1 MDFEFLYQADLVLWV
16 ILFIGTGLFVYLY
29 KIIFNEKWHQ
39 FLISYRI
46 IIFFILGILL
56 FNPVINFSGEKEK
69 KLDWAIFID
78 NSASIKYHQTPSI
91 NAVQLGIESLVNK
104 LSEKDISYHLYQF
117 ADNIQKVNSPQ
128 LIGNGVTTNIGI
140 IPETIKQLGNQ
151 IAGAV
156 IISDGLITEG
166 KDPIKDFQEFDF
178 PIHTI
183 GIGEGSELVD
193 VTIESIDAPT
203 VVLKSDWVDVN
214 ITIQSVG
221 NIGDRL
227 SVSLYNN
234 RELQGSKHIRLMG
247 MESKKEIN
255 FRFRPKEIGKQ
266 QYEVRISSVEDEI
279 DIQNNRQKFSLLV
292 LKDRYKV
299 ALLTGSPNKNT
310 SVLKRK
316 LKNNPRVELDHF
328 IRITETRFQ
337 PAIKTFW
344 ESPYELIIFDNYPIK
359 PLSSNFVRILGKKLL
374 SNQSALFLILGP
386 NQTIV
391 SFNGITSILGV
402 VTEDSTIESNR
413 FYWEFVDEQIDA
425 GGNFPPLKQNI
436 LITGKQVSSDTLAV
450 TEQGW
455 PLWLRNQNGTIRTMI
470 WTSPEL
476 NTLYFH
482 DQKLSQEGS
491 FSVIWNQSISWLL
504 KSGGEHENFFRLNKN
519 RYQQGEMVQVTG
531 TQPFEKTQ
539 DKTENIIINVT
550 HGSTDIITR
559 DILYNIEE
567 QRWLG
572 EFRAPGPGEYNYS
585 IQLGSNQD
593 PIQTGTFQIL
603 ESQIELNQVYLNKK
617 LLATISNSTDGQ
629 FFVWDSRDSLFSEIN
644 PKVRR
649 EFKAEI
655 IKFNES
661 RVLLII
667 MILLLCVEWFIRRN
681 RGLS

>member
-1 MDFEFLYQADLVLWV
+1 MDFEFLYQADLVLWI

-140 IPETIKQLGNQ
+140 IPETIKQLENQ

-255 FRFRPKEIGKQ
+255 FRFHPKKIGKQ

-310 SVLKRK
+310 SVLKQK

-667 MILLLCVEWFIRRN
+667 MILLLCVEWFIRRH

>member
-1 MDFEFLYQADLVLWV
+1 MDFEFLYEADLVLW
-16 ILFIGTGLFVYLY
+16 IFLFIGTGLFLYLY
-29 KIIFNEKWHQ
+29 KILFNEKWYQ
-39 FLISYRI
+39 LLISYRI
-46 IIFFILGILL
+46 IIFFILGIMLL
-56 FNPVINFSGEKEK
+56 NPVINFSGNKEK

-78 NSASIKYHQTPSI
+78 NSASIKYHQMPSI
-91 NAVQLGIESLVNK
+91 NTVQLGIESLVNK
-104 LSEKDISYHLYQF
+104 LEEKNISYHLYQF
-117 ADNIQKVNSPQ
+117 SDDIQKVNSPK
-128 LIGNGVTTNIGI
+128 LIGDGVTTNIGI
-140 IPETIKQLGNQ
+140 IPETIKQVQNQ
-151 IAGAV
+151 LAGAV

-166 KDPIKDFQEFDF
+166 KNPIKDFQQFNF

-193 VTIESIDAPT
+193 VTIESINVPT
-203 VVLKSDWVDVN
+203 VVLKSEWVDVN
-214 ITIQSVG
+214 ITIQSMG
-221 NIGDRL
+221 NIGDRF

-234 RELQGSKHIRLMG
+234 SELQGSKHIRLMG
-247 MESKKEIN
+247 MESKKEVN

-279 DIQNNRQKFSLLV
+279 NIQNNRQEFNLLV
-292 LKDRYKV
+292 LKDQYKV

-310 SVLKRK
+310 SVLKQQ
-316 LKNNPRVELDHF
+316 LKNNSRIELDHF
-328 IRITETRFQ
+328 IRITETRFR
-337 PAIKTFW
+337 PAIKSFW

-359 PLSSNFVRILGKKLL
+359 PLSSDFVRILGKKLL
-374 SNQSALFLILGP
+374 SNQSALYLILGP
-386 NQTIV
+386 NQSIV
-391 SFNGITSILGV
+391 SFNGIASILGV

-413 FYWEFVDEQIDA
+413 FYWEFLDEQIDVS
-425 GGNFPPLKQNI
+425 GNFPPLKQSI
-436 LITGKQVSSDTLAV
+436 LISGKEASTDTLAV

-455 PLWLRNQNGTIRTMI
+455 PLWLRNQNENIRTMI
-470 WTSPEL
+470 WASPEL

-491 FSVIWNQSISWLL
+491 FSAIWNQSISWLL
-504 KSGGEHENFFRLNKN
+504 KSGGEHENFFRVNKN
-519 RYQQGEMVQVTG
+519 RYQQGEMVQITG
-531 TQPFEKTQ
+531 TQPFEKAQ
-539 DKTENIIINVT
+539 NETENIIINVM

-559 DILYNIEE
+559 DISYNIEE
-567 QRWLG
+567 QQWLG
-572 EFRAPGPGEYNYS
+572 EFRAPGPGEYSYS

-593 PIQTGTFQIL
+593 PIQTGTLQIL

-617 LLATISNSTDGQ
+617 LLATISNSTNGQ
-629 FFVWDSRDSLFSEIN
+629 FFVWGSRDSLFSEIN

-667 MILLLCVEWFIRRN
+667 MILLLCIEWFIRRN

>member
-1 MDFEFLYQADLVLWV
+1 M
-16 ILFIGTGLFVYLY
+16 
-29 KIIFNEKWHQ
+29 
-39 FLISYRI
+39 
-46 IIFFILGILL
+46 L
-56 FNPVINFSGEKEK
+56 FNPVINFSDEKEK

-617 LLATISNSTDGQ
+617 LLATISNSTNGQ

>member
-56 FNPVINFSGEKEK
+56 FNPVINFSDEKEK

-255 FRFRPKEIGKQ
+255 FRFHPKKIGKQ

>member
-1 MDFEFLYQADLVLWV
+1 MDFEFLYEADLVLW
-16 ILFIGTGLFVYLY
+16 IFLFIGTGLFLYLY
-29 KIIFNEKWHQ
+29 KILFNEKWYQ
-39 FLISYRI
+39 LLISYRI
-46 IIFFILGILL
+46 IIFFILGIMLL
-56 FNPVINFSGEKEK
+56 NPVINFSGNKEK

-78 NSASIKYHQTPSI
+78 NSASIKYHQMPSI
-91 NAVQLGIESLVNK
+91 NTVQLGIESLVNK
-104 LSEKDISYHLYQF
+104 LEEKNISYHLYQF
-117 ADNIQKVNSPQ
+117 SDDIQKVNSPK
-128 LIGNGVTTNIGI
+128 LIGDGVTTNIGI
-140 IPETIKQLGNQ
+140 IPETIKQVQNQ
-151 IAGAV
+151 LAGAV

-166 KDPIKDFQEFDF
+166 KNPIKDFQQFNF

-193 VTIESIDAPT
+193 VTIESINVPT
-203 VVLKSDWVDVN
+203 VVLKSEWVDVN
-214 ITIQSVG
+214 ITIQSMG
-221 NIGDRL
+221 NIGDRF

-234 RELQGSKHIRLMG
+234 SELQGSKHIRLMG
-247 MESKKEIN
+247 MESKKEVN

-279 DIQNNRQKFSLLV
+279 NIQNNRQEFNLLV
-292 LKDRYKV
+292 LKDQYKV

-310 SVLKRK
+310 SVLKQK
-316 LKNNPRVELDHF
+316 LKNNSRIELDHF
-328 IRITETRFQ
+328 IRITETRFR
-337 PAIKTFW
+337 PAIKSFW

-359 PLSSNFVRILGKKLL
+359 PLSSDFVRILGKKLL
-374 SNQSALFLILGP
+374 SNQSALYLILGP
-386 NQTIV
+386 NQSIV

-413 FYWEFVDEQIDA
+413 FYWEFLDEQIDVS
-425 GGNFPPLKQNI
+425 GNFPPLKQSI
-436 LITGKQVSSDTLAV
+436 LISGKEASTDTLAV

-455 PLWLRNQNGTIRTMI
+455 PLWLRNQNENIRTMI
-470 WTSPEL
+470 WASPEL

-491 FSVIWNQSISWLL
+491 FSAIWNQSISWLL
-504 KSGGEHENFFRLNKN
+504 KSGGEHENFFRVNKN
-519 RYQQGEMVQVTG
+519 RYQQGEMVQITG
-531 TQPFEKTQ
+531 TQPFEKAQ
-539 DKTENIIINVT
+539 NETENIIINVM

-559 DILYNIEE
+559 DISYNIEE
-567 QRWLG
+567 QQWLG
-572 EFRAPGPGEYNYS
+572 EFRAPGPGEYSYS

-593 PIQTGTFQIL
+593 PIQTGTLQIL

-617 LLATISNSTDGQ
+617 LLATISNSTNGQ
-629 FFVWDSRDSLFSEIN
+629 FFVWGSRDSLFSEIN

-667 MILLLCVEWFIRRN
+667 MILLLCIEWFIRRN

>member
-39 FLISYRI
+39 FLIIYRI

-56 FNPVINFSGEKEK
+56 FNPVITFSGEKEK
-69 KLDWAIFID
+69 KMDWAIFID

-247 MESKKEIN
+247 MESKKEVN

-617 LLATISNSTDGQ
+617 LLATISNSTNGQ

-667 MILLLCVEWFIRRN
+667 MILLLCVEWFVRRN

>member
-56 FNPVINFSGEKEK
+56 LNPVINFSGEKEK

-151 IAGAV
+151 IAGVV

-310 SVLKRK
+310 SVLKQK

>member
-1 MDFEFLYQADLVLWV
+1 MNNSN
-16 ILFIGTGLFVYLY
+16 GT
-29 KIIFNEKWHQ
+29 N
-39 FLISYRI
+39 
-46 IIFFILGILL
+46 
-56 FNPVINFSGEKEK
+56 
-69 KLDWAIFID
+69 
-78 NSASIKYHQTPSI
+78 
-91 NAVQLGIESLVNK
+91 
-104 LSEKDISYHLYQF
+104 
-117 ADNIQKVNSPQ
+117 NI
-128 LIGNGVTTNIGI
+128 
-140 IPETIKQLGNQ
+140 
-151 IAGAV
+151 
-156 IISDGLITEG
+156 
-166 KDPIKDFQEFDF
+166 
-178 PIHTI
+178 
-183 GIGEGSELVD
+183 IGEGSELVD

-247 MESKKEIN
+247 MESKKEVN

-310 SVLKRK
+310 SVLKQK

-539 DKTENIIINVT
+539 DKIENIIEGISFPN
-550 HGSTDIITR
+550 S
-559 DILYNIEE
+559 DILVNFNI
-567 QRWLG
+567 
-572 EFRAPGPGEYNYS
+572 
-585 IQLGSNQD
+585 
-593 PIQTGTFQIL
+593 
-603 ESQIELNQVYLNKK
+603 K
-617 LLATISNSTDGQ
+617 
-629 FFVWDSRDSLFSEIN
+629 
-644 PKVRR
+644 
-649 EFKAEI
+649 
-655 IKFNES
+655 
-661 RVLLII
+661 
-667 MILLLCVEWFIRRN
+667 
-681 RGLS
+681 

>member
-1 MDFEFLYQADLVLWV
+1 MDFEFLYQADLVLWI

-56 FNPVINFSGEKEK
+56 FNPVINFSDEKEK

-255 FRFRPKEIGKQ
+255 FRFHPKKIGKQ

-310 SVLKRK
+310 SVLKQK

-436 LITGKQVSSDTLAV
+436 LITGKQVSSETLAV

-491 FSVIWNQSISWLL
+491 FSVIWNLAISWLL

-539 DKTENIIINVT
+539 DKIENIIINVT

-593 PIQTGTFQIL
+593 PIRTGTFQIL

>member
-1 MDFEFLYQADLVLWV
+1 M
-16 ILFIGTGLFVYLY
+16 
-29 KIIFNEKWHQ
+29 
-39 FLISYRI
+39 
-46 IIFFILGILL
+46 LL
-56 FNPVINFSGEKEK
+56 NPVITFSGNKEK

-78 NSASIKYHQTPSI
+78 NSASIKYHQIPSI

-104 LSEKDISYHLYQF
+104 LEEKNISYHLYQF
-117 ADNIQKVNSPQ
+117 SDDIQKVNSPK
-128 LIGNGVTTNIGI
+128 LIGDGVTTNIGI
-140 IPETIKQLGNQ
+140 IPETIKQVQNQ
-151 IAGAV
+151 LAGAV

-166 KDPIKDFQEFDF
+166 KNPIKDFQQFNF

-193 VTIESIDAPT
+193 VTIESINVPT
-203 VVLKSDWVDVN
+203 VVLKSEWVDVN
-214 ITIQSVG
+214 ITIQSMG
-221 NIGDRL
+221 NIGDRF

-234 RELQGSKHIRLMG
+234 SELQGSKHIRLMG
-247 MESKKEIN
+247 MESKKEVN

-279 DIQNNRQKFSLLV
+279 NIQNNRQEFNLLV
-292 LKDRYKV
+292 LKDQYKV

-310 SVLKRK
+310 SVLKQK
-316 LKNNPRVELDHF
+316 LKNNPRIELDHF
-328 IRITETRFQ
+328 IRITETRFR
-337 PAIKTFW
+337 PAIKSFW

-359 PLSSNFVRILGKKLL
+359 PLSSDFVRILGKKLL
-374 SNQSALFLILGP
+374 SNQSALYLILGP
-386 NQTIV
+386 NQSIV
-391 SFNGITSILGV
+391 SFNGIASILGV

-413 FYWEFVDEQIDA
+413 FYWEFLDEQIDVS
-425 GGNFPPLKQNI
+425 GNFPPLKQSI
-436 LITGKQVSSDTLAV
+436 LISGKEASTDTLAV

-455 PLWLRNQNGTIRTMI
+455 PLWLRNQNENIRTMI
-470 WTSPEL
+470 WASPEL

-491 FSVIWNQSISWLL
+491 FSAIWNQSISWLL
-504 KSGGEHENFFRLNKN
+504 KSGGEHENFFRVNKN
-519 RYQQGEMVQVTG
+519 RYQQGEMVQITG
-531 TQPFEKTQ
+531 TQPFEKAQ
-539 DKTENIIINVT
+539 NETENIIINVM

-559 DILYNIEE
+559 DISYNIEE
-567 QRWLG
+567 QQWLG
-572 EFRAPGPGEYNYS
+572 EFRAPGPGEYSYS

-593 PIQTGTFQIL
+593 PIQTGTLQIL

-617 LLATISNSTDGQ
+617 LLATISNSTNGQ
-629 FFVWDSRDSLFSEIN
+629 FFVWGSRDSLFSEIN

-667 MILLLCVEWFIRRN
+667 MILLLCVEWFIRRSK
-681 RGLS
+681 GLS

>member
-56 FNPVINFSGEKEK
+56 FNPVINFSDEKEK

-140 IPETIKQLGNQ
+140 IPETIKQLENQ

-255 FRFRPKEIGKQ
+255 FRFHPKKIGKQ

-310 SVLKRK
+310 SVLKQK

-344 ESPYELIIFDNYPIK
+344 EYPYELIIFDNYPIK

-667 MILLLCVEWFIRRN
+667 MILLLCVEWFIRRH

>member
-1 MDFEFLYQADLVLWV
+1 MDFEFLYEADLVLWV

-29 KIIFNEKWHQ
+29 KILFNEKWYQ
-39 FLISYRI
+39 LLISYRI
-46 IIFFILGILL
+46 IIFFILGIMLL
-56 FNPVINFSGEKEK
+56 NPVINFSGEKEK

-78 NSASIKYHQTPSI
+78 NSASIKYHQIPSI
-91 NAVQLGIESLVNK
+91 NAVQLGIQSLVNQ
-104 LSEKDISYHLYQF
+104 LSEKNISYQLYQF
-117 ADNIQKVNSPQ
+117 ADKIQKVNTPK

-140 IPETIKQLGNQ
+140 LPEKIKQIENQ

-166 KDPIKDFQEFDF
+166 KNPIKDFQQFDF

-183 GIGEGSELVD
+183 GIGEGSKLVD
-193 VTIESIDAPT
+193 VMIESIDIPT

-234 RELQGSKHIRLMG
+234 SELQGSKHIRLMG
-247 MESKKEIN
+247 MESKKDVN

-279 DIQNNRQKFSLLV
+279 DIQNNRQEFSLLV
-292 LKDRYKV
+292 LKDQYKV

-316 LKNNPRVELDHF
+316 LKNNPRVALDHF
-328 IRITETRFQ
+328 IRITETRFR
-337 PAIKTFW
+337 PAIKSFW

-359 PLSSNFVRILGKKLL
+359 PLSSDFVRILGKKLL

-386 NQTIV
+386 NQSIV
-391 SFNGITSILGV
+391 SLNGITSILGV

-413 FYWEFVDEQIDA
+413 FYWEFLDEQIDA
-425 GGNFPPLKQNI
+425 GGNFPPLKQSI
-436 LITGKQVSSDTLAV
+436 LISGKEASSDTLAV
-450 TEQGW
+450 SEKGW
-455 PLWLRNQNGTIRTMI
+455 PLWLRNQNGNIRTMI
-470 WTSPEL
+470 WASPEL

-491 FSVIWNQSISWLL
+491 FSAIWNQAISWLL

-519 RYQQGEMVQVTG
+519 RYQQGEMVQITG

-539 DKTENIIINVT
+539 NETENIIINVM

-559 DILYNIEE
+559 DISYNIEE
-567 QRWLG
+567 QRWIG

-593 PIQTGTFQIL
+593 SIQTGTFQIL

-617 LLATISNSTDGQ
+617 LLATISNSTNGQ
-629 FFVWDSRDSLFSEIN
+629 FFVWGSRDSLFNKIN
-644 PKVRR
+644 PEVRR

-667 MILLLCVEWFIRRN
+667 MILLLCIEWFIRRN

>member
-16 ILFIGTGLFVYLY
+16 ILFIGTGLFVYLF

-56 FNPVINFSGEKEK
+56 FNPVINFSDEKEK

-193 VTIESIDAPT
+193 VRIESIDAPT

-255 FRFRPKEIGKQ
+255 FRFHPKKIGKQ

-667 MILLLCVEWFIRRN
+667 MILLLCVEWFIRRH

>member
-56 FNPVINFSGEKEK
+56 FNPVINFSDEKEK

-117 ADNIQKVNSPQ
+117 ADKIQKVNSPQ

-140 IPETIKQLGNQ
+140 IPETIKQLENQ
-151 IAGAV
+151 IAGVV

-491 FSVIWNQSISWLL
+491 FSVIWNLAISWLL

-539 DKTENIIINVT
+539 NETENIIINVT

-593 PIQTGTFQIL
+593 TTQTGTFQIL

>member
-29 KIIFNEKWHQ
+29 KILFNEKWYQ
-39 FLISYRI
+39 LLISYRI
-46 IIFFILGILL
+46 IIFFILSIMLL
-56 FNPVINFSGEKEK
+56 NPIITFSGKKEK

-91 NAVQLGIESLVNK
+91 NTVQLGIESLVNK
-104 LSEKDISYHLYQF
+104 LVEKNISYHLYQF
-117 ADNIQKVNSPQ
+117 ADDIQKVNSPK

-140 IPETIKQLGNQ
+140 IPETIKQVENQ

-166 KDPIKDFQEFDF
+166 KNPIKDFQQFNF

-193 VTIESIDAPT
+193 VTIESIDVPT
-203 VVLKSDWVDVN
+203 VVLKSEWVNVN
-214 ITIQSVG
+214 IIIQSVG

-234 RELQGSKHIRLMG
+234 RELQGSKHIRHMG
-247 MESKKEIN
+247 MESKKELN

-279 DIQNNRQKFSLLV
+279 NIQNNRQEFNLLV

-328 IRITETRFQ
+328 IRVTETRFQ

-455 PLWLRNQNGTIRTMI
+455 PLWLRNQNGNIRTMI

-539 DKTENIIINVT
+539 NETENIIINVT
-550 HGSTDIITR
+550 HGSTNIITR

-585 IQLGSNQD
+585 IQLGSNQE

-661 RVLLII
+661 RVLFII
-667 MILLLCVEWFIRRN
+667 LILLLCIEWFIRRN

>member
-69 KLDWAIFID
+69 KMDWAIFID

-247 MESKKEIN
+247 MESKKEVN

-617 LLATISNSTDGQ
+617 LLATISNSTNGQ

>member
-56 FNPVINFSGEKEK
+56 LNPVINFSGEKEK

-247 MESKKEIN
+247 MESKKEVN

-310 SVLKRK
+310 SVLKQK

-617 LLATISNSTDGQ
+617 LLATISNSTNGQ

>member
-255 FRFRPKEIGKQ
+255 FRFHPKKIGKQ

-310 SVLKRK
+310 SVLKQK

>member
-1 MDFEFLYQADLVLWV
+1 MDFEFLYQADLVLWI

-56 FNPVINFSGEKEK
+56 FNPVINFSDEKEK

-140 IPETIKQLGNQ
+140 IPETIKQLENQ

-255 FRFRPKEIGKQ
+255 FRFHPKKIGKQ

-310 SVLKRK
+310 SVLKQK

>member
-56 FNPVINFSGEKEK
+56 LNPVINFSGEKEK

-117 ADNIQKVNSPQ
+117 SDNIQKVNSPQ

-151 IAGAV
+151 IAGVV

-247 MESKKEIN
+247 MESKKEVN

-310 SVLKRK
+310 SVLKQK

-585 IQLGSNQD
+585 IQLESNQD

>member
-46 IIFFILGILL
+46 IIFFIIGILL
-56 FNPVINFSGEKEK
+56 FNPVINFSDEKEK

-247 MESKKEIN
+247 MESKKEVN

>member
-56 FNPVINFSGEKEK
+56 FNPVINFSDEKEK

-247 MESKKEIN
+247 MESKKEVN

-310 SVLKRK
+310 SVLKQK

-585 IQLGSNQD
+585 IQLESNQD

-617 LLATISNSTDGQ
+617 LLATISNSTNGQ

>member
-140 IPETIKQLGNQ
+140 IPETIKQLGNK

-247 MESKKEIN
+247 MESKKEVN

-617 LLATISNSTDGQ
+617 LLATISNSTNGQ

-667 MILLLCVEWFIRRN
+667 MILLLCIEWFIRRN

>member
-56 FNPVINFSGEKEK
+56 FNPVINFSDEKEK

-255 FRFRPKEIGKQ
+255 FRFHPKKIGKQ

-310 SVLKRK
+310 SVLKQK

-617 LLATISNSTDGQ
+617 LLATISNSTNGQ

-667 MILLLCVEWFIRRN
+667 MILLLCVEWFVRRN

>member
-56 FNPVINFSGEKEK
+56 LNPVINFSGEKEK

-117 ADNIQKVNSPQ
+117 SDNIQKVNSPQ

-247 MESKKEIN
+247 MESKKEVN

-310 SVLKRK
+310 SVLKQK

-585 IQLGSNQD
+585 IQLESNQD

>member
-56 FNPVINFSGEKEK
+56 FNPVITFSGEKEK
-69 KLDWAIFID
+69 KMDWAIFID

-247 MESKKEIN
+247 MESKKEVN

-310 SVLKRK
+310 SVLKQK

-585 IQLGSNQD
+585 IQLESNQD

-667 MILLLCVEWFIRRN
+667 MILLLCVEWFVRRN

>member
-16 ILFIGTGLFVYLY
+16 ILFIGMGLFVYLY

-128 LIGNGVTTNIGI
+128 LIGNGVTTNIGK

-247 MESKKEIN
+247 MESKKEVN

-299 ALLTGSPNKNT
+299 AILTGSPNKNT

-316 LKNNPRVELDHF
+316 LKNNPRVDLDHF

-402 VTEDSTIESNR
+402 VTEESTIESNR

-476 NTLYFH
+476 NILYFH

-539 DKTENIIINVT
+539 NKTENIIINVRQ
-550 HGSTDIITR
+550 GFTDIITR

-617 LLATISNSTDGQ
+617 LLATISNSTNGQ

>member
-56 FNPVINFSGEKEK
+56 FNPVINFSDEKEK

-117 ADNIQKVNSPQ
+117 SDNIQKVNSPQ

-255 FRFRPKEIGKQ
+255 FRFHPKKIGKQ

-310 SVLKRK
+310 SVLKQK

-413 FYWEFVDEQIDA
+413 FYWEFVDEQIDV
-425 GGNFPPLKQNI
+425 GGDFPPLKQNI

-667 MILLLCVEWFIRRN
+667 MILLLCVEWFIRRH

>member
-56 FNPVINFSGEKEK
+56 FNPVINFSDEKEK

-310 SVLKRK
+310 SVLKQK

-617 LLATISNSTDGQ
+617 LLATISNSTNGQ

>member
-1 MDFEFLYQADLVLWV
+1 MDFEFLYQADLVLWI

-56 FNPVINFSGEKEK
+56 FNPVINFSDEKEK

-117 ADNIQKVNSPQ
+117 ADKIQKVNSPQ
-128 LIGNGVTTNIGI
+128 LIGNGVTTNIGV
-140 IPETIKQLGNQ
+140 IPETIKQLENQ

-255 FRFRPKEIGKQ
+255 FRFHPKKIGKQ

-310 SVLKRK
+310 SVLKQK

>member
-56 FNPVINFSGEKEK
+56 FNPVINFSDEKEK

-117 ADNIQKVNSPQ
+117 ADNIQKVNFPQ

-310 SVLKRK
+310 SVLKQK

-667 MILLLCVEWFIRRN
+667 MILLLCVEWFIRRH

>member
-1 MDFEFLYQADLVLWV
+1 MDFEFLYQADSVLWV

-140 IPETIKQLGNQ
+140 IPETIKQLGSQ

-166 KDPIKDFQEFDF
+166 KDPIKDFREFNF

-183 GIGEGSELVD
+183 GIGQGSELVD
-193 VTIESIDAPT
+193 ITIESIDAPT

-247 MESKKEIN
+247 MESKKEVN

-266 QYEVRISSVEDEI
+266 EYEVRVSSVEDEI
-279 DIQNNRQKFSLLV
+279 DNQNNRQKFSLLV

-299 ALLTGSPNKNT
+299 AL
-310 SVLKRK
+310 
-316 LKNNPRVELDHF
+316 
-328 IRITETRFQ
+328 
-337 PAIKTFW
+337 
-344 ESPYELIIFDNYPIK
+344 
-359 PLSSNFVRILGKKLL
+359 
-374 SNQSALFLILGP
+374 
-386 NQTIV
+386 
-391 SFNGITSILGV
+391 
-402 VTEDSTIESNR
+402 
-413 FYWEFVDEQIDA
+413 
-425 GGNFPPLKQNI
+425 
-436 LITGKQVSSDTLAV
+436 
-450 TEQGW
+450 
-455 PLWLRNQNGTIRTMI
+455 
-470 WTSPEL
+470 
-476 NTLYFH
+476 
-482 DQKLSQEGS
+482 
-491 FSVIWNQSISWLL
+491 
-504 KSGGEHENFFRLNKN
+504 
-519 RYQQGEMVQVTG
+519 
-531 TQPFEKTQ
+531 
-539 DKTENIIINVT
+539 
-550 HGSTDIITR
+550 
-559 DILYNIEE
+559 
-567 QRWLG
+567 
-572 EFRAPGPGEYNYS
+572 
-585 IQLGSNQD
+585 
-593 PIQTGTFQIL
+593 
-603 ESQIELNQVYLNKK
+603 
-617 LLATISNSTDGQ
+617 
-629 FFVWDSRDSLFSEIN
+629 
-644 PKVRR
+644 
-649 EFKAEI
+649 
-655 IKFNES
+655 
-661 RVLLII
+661 
-667 MILLLCVEWFIRRN
+667 
-681 RGLS
+681 

>member
-1 MDFEFLYQADLVLWV
+1 MDFEFLYEADLVLW
-16 ILFIGTGLFVYLY
+16 IFLFIGTGLFLYLY
-29 KIIFNEKWHQ
+29 KILFNEKWYQ
-39 FLISYRI
+39 LLISYRI
-46 IIFFILGILL
+46 IIFFILGIMLL
-56 FNPVINFSGEKEK
+56 NPVINFSGNKEK

-78 NSASIKYHQTPSI
+78 NSASIKYHQMPSI
-91 NAVQLGIESLVNK
+91 NTVQLGIESLVNK
-104 LSEKDISYHLYQF
+104 LEEKNISYHLYQF
-117 ADNIQKVNSPQ
+117 SDDIQKVNSPK
-128 LIGNGVTTNIGI
+128 LIGDGVTTNIGI
-140 IPETIKQLGNQ
+140 IPETIKQVQNQ
-151 IAGAV
+151 LAGAV

-166 KDPIKDFQEFDF
+166 KNPIKDFQQFNF

-193 VTIESIDAPT
+193 VTIESINVPT
-203 VVLKSDWVDVN
+203 VVLKSEWVDVN
-214 ITIQSVG
+214 ITIQSMG
-221 NIGDRL
+221 NIGDRF

-234 RELQGSKHIRLMG
+234 SELQGSKHIRLMG
-247 MESKKEIN
+247 MESKKEVN

-279 DIQNNRQKFSLLV
+279 NIQNNRQEFNLLV
-292 LKDRYKV
+292 LKDQYKV

-310 SVLKRK
+310 SVLKQK
-316 LKNNPRVELDHF
+316 LKNNPRIELDHF

-359 PLSSNFVRILGKKLL
+359 PLSSDFVRILGKKLL
-374 SNQSALFLILGP
+374 SNQSALYLILGP
-386 NQTIV
+386 NQSIV

-413 FYWEFVDEQIDA
+413 FYWEFLDEQIDV
-425 GGNFPPLKQNI
+425 GGNFPPLKQSI
-436 LITGKQVSSDTLAV
+436 LISGKEASSDTLAV

-455 PLWLRNQNGTIRTMI
+455 PLWLRNQNENIRTMI
-470 WTSPEL
+470 WASPEL

-504 KSGGEHENFFRLNKN
+504 KSGGEHENFFRVNKN
-519 RYQQGEMVQVTG
+519 RYQQGEMVQITG
-531 TQPFEKTQ
+531 TQPFKKAQNE
-539 DKTENIIINVT
+539 TENIIINVM

-559 DILYNIEE
+559 DISYNIEE
-567 QRWLG
+567 QQWLG
-572 EFRAPGPGEYNYS
+572 EFRAPGPGEYSYS

-593 PIQTGTFQIL
+593 PIQTGTLQIL
-603 ESQIELNQVYLNKK
+603 ESQIELNQVYLNEK
-617 LLATISNSTDGQ
+617 LLATISNSTNGQ
-629 FFVWDSRDSLFSEIN
+629 FFVWGSRDSLFSEIN

-667 MILLLCVEWFIRRN
+667 MILLLCIEWFIRRN

>member
-56 FNPVINFSGEKEK
+56 LNPVINFSGEKEK

-151 IAGAV
+151 IAGVV

-255 FRFRPKEIGKQ
+255 FRFHPKKIGKQ

-310 SVLKRK
+310 SVLKQK

-617 LLATISNSTDGQ
+617 LLATISNSTNGQ

>member
-1 MDFEFLYQADLVLWV
+1 MDFEFLYQADIVLWV

-39 FLISYRI
+39 FLIIYRI

-56 FNPVINFSGEKEK
+56 FNPVITFSGEKEK
-69 KLDWAIFID
+69 KMDWAIFID

-310 SVLKRK
+310 SVLKQK

-617 LLATISNSTDGQ
+617 LLATISNSTNGQ

>member
-16 ILFIGTGLFVYLY
+16 ILFIGMGLFVYLY

-310 SVLKRK
+310 SVLKQK

-617 LLATISNSTDGQ
+617 LLATISNSTNGQ

>member
-1 MDFEFLYQADLVLWV
+1 MDFEFLYQADLVLWI

-56 FNPVINFSGEKEK
+56 FNPVINFSDEKEK

-247 MESKKEIN
+247 MESKKEVN

>member
-56 FNPVINFSGEKEK
+56 FNPVINFLDEKEK

-247 MESKKEIN
+247 MESKKEVN

-585 IQLGSNQD
+585 IQLESNQD